1 MDTAK
6 CDYLLLFRGSHW
18 SEHLSPEQVQQV
30 VSDWYDWFEGVKAEG
45 KCIGGH
51 PLKDKGKIVSG
62 PKGRNVADGP
72 FAESKEAIGGY
83 FYLRVADLDEAITIA
98 QKCPGLDHGVLVE
111 VRPVAELCEPK
122 RRAEEAVARA
132 AQAATVSA

>member
-45 KCIGGH
+45 KCTDELMH
-51 PLKDKGKIVSG
+51 RQVNYLNNVVEADRGKL
-62 PKGRNVADGP
+62 N
-72 FAESKEAIGGY
+72 
-83 FYLRVADLDEAITIA
+83 
-98 QKCPGLDHGVLVE
+98 
-111 VRPVAELCEPK
+111 
-122 RRAEEAVARA
+122 
-132 AQAATVSA
+132 